1 MTCASGLVGEIFEG
15 RTAGVTGMTGAVVG
29 TGQASGAEGAAVA
42 LAVTAGVDGADAC
55 FGEWNPCT
63 ARPPMIASTTNPAPK
78 MSFVEKSVFIVCW
91 LYSQRCQLDSVW
103 TPTIQTALND

>member
-1 MTCASGLVGEIFEG
+1 MTCASGLVGEMFEG
-15 RTAGVTGMTGAVVG
+15 RTAGVTGMTGAVVA
-29 TGQASGAEGAAVA
+29 TVEASGAEGVAVT
-42 LAVTAGVDGADAC
+42 LAVTAGADGADAWLC
-55 FGEWNPCT
+55 AFEPCN
-63 ARPPMIASTTNPAPK
+63 ARPSMIASTTNPAPK